1 MLQLRTATSPEWNRA
16 VLADFDSFLLDHA
29 ACERKASAS
38 AMSFVVRYPDR
49 TALLD
54 PIIQL
59 AREELEHFHQV
70 YRLIE
75 ARGLKIPPDT
85 KDKYAEALLKMV
97 RNGRDDR
104 FLDRML
110 VFAVM
115 EARGCERFGLVADGI
130 EDPELSAFY
139 ADLTV
144 TEAQHHGLLLRL
156 AREYFP
162 SDIVQARL
170 DEFLETESQVV
181 QALPVRPALH

>member
-1 MLQLRTATSPEWNRA
+1 MLHLRAATSPDWLAA
-16 VLADFDSFLLDHA
+16 VLADFDAFLLDHA

-38 AMSFVVRYPDR
+38 ALSFVVRYPDR

-54 PIIQL
+54 PVIQL

-75 ARGLKIPPDT
+75 TRKLRLAPDT
-85 KDKYAEALLKMV
+85 KDRYAEDLLSLV
-97 RNGRDDR
+97 RHGRDDR

-115 EARGCERFGLVADGI
+115 EARGCERFGLLAEGLQ
-130 EDPELSAFY
+130 DPELAAFY
-139 ADLTV
+139 RELT
-144 TEAQHHGLLLRL
+144 TCEARHHGLFLHL

-162 SDIVQARL
+162 QATIQSRL
-170 DEFLETESQVV
+170 EHFLERE
-181 QALPVRPALH
+181 AAMIEILPIRPALH